1 MKSGVGLRLGLAQ
14 PADVSRV
21 EIDTQEGGWSA
32 AIYVADSPGD
42 SLAAW
47 GSPVGSVE
55 DAGASAS
62 IELDGAPSGSAVL
75 VWFTRLP
82 TSGRVAVDEVR
93 VA

>member
-1 MKSGVGLRLGLAQ
+1 MERGDLRRRL
-14 PADVSRV
+14 
-21 EIDTQEGGWSA
+21 
-32 AIYVADSPGD
+32 PGD
-42 SLAAW
+42 SLAGW

-62 IELDGAPSGSAVL
+62 IELDGPPSGSAVL

-82 TSGRVAVDEVR
+82 TSGRVAVNEVR